1 MDQKKEN
8 SPVIRFE
15 KVYKNF
21 GELSVLAGLDL
32 HVLPGES
39 LVVMGPSGT
48 GKSVLLKHIIG
59 LLRPDA
65 GTVWTLG
72 ENINTADPWKL
83 QEIRKKTAY
92 VFQLSALFDSMSV
105 ADNVALGLTMH
116 SKLKKPEIRDRV
128 KDSLDKVGLSEIEN
142 RKVEELSGGMKKRV
156 AIARAIALQP
166 QILLYDEPTTGLDP
180 ATCRIVNKMIRDLND
195 QLQITSVVVTHDI
208 QSATEVAD
216 RIALFNHGKI
226 ISEGKPDEL
235 HREGILHR
243 FIQGEKI

>member
-1 MDQKKEN
+1 LPEIKED
-8 SPVIRFE
+8 SAVIRFE
-15 KVYKNF
+15 KVYKSF

-32 HVLPGES
+32 RVLQGES

-48 GKSVLLKHIIG
+48 GKTVLLKHIIG
-59 LLRPDA
+59 LLKPDA
-65 GTVWTLG
+65 GEVWTLG
-72 ENINTADPWKL
+72 ENINTGDSWKL

-92 VFQLSALFDSMSV
+92 VFQLSALFDSLSV
-105 ADNVALGLTMH
+105 ADNVALGLVMH
-116 SKLKKPEIRDRV
+116 AKLSKAQIRERV
-128 KDSLDKVGLSEIEN
+128 KESLLKVGLPGIEN
-142 RKVEELSGGMKKRV
+142 KKPEELSGGMKKRV

-180 ATCRIVNKMIRDLND
+180 ASCRIINKMIRDLNC

-208 QSATEVAD
+208 QSATEIAD
-216 RIALFNHGKI
+216 RIALFNHGRI

-235 HREGILHR
+235 HREGILQR